1 MVYIVL
7 LVQYVC
13 AYFTQCKEFDISRR
27 CVQQQQQ
34 QHNERAQSSV
44 RRPVE
49 MRVDYID
56 VAGASYC
63 ASCDVC
69 GHDDD
74 RYIFFFFFKF
84 FLTERYLL
92 QECRSNVLYSFMAI

>member
-13 AYFTQCKEFDISRR
+13 AYFTQCKEFDIYLGGV
-27 CVQQQQQ
+27 C
-34 QHNERAQSSV
+34 NNNNNNTMRAQSSV

-63 ASCDVC
+63 
-69 GHDDD
+69 
-74 RYIFFFFFKF
+74 
-84 FLTERYLL
+84 T
-92 QECRSNVLYSFMAI
+92 VLCVAMMIDIS